1 MNRSLQRILLSW
13 ADAPWSWIPFTRLRP
28 PPHQPIGPAWVALH
42 ALSGMVWFGLPIL
55 LAARG
60 ILGRWSVPAFLIPGL
75 VGLVAALMW
84 HLMLLAAWNRRATR
98 LAAHVASPD
107 AAPGGHP
114 TPPAPATRL
123 NPLERWVL
131 QPLLALLVLSVAVT
145 FVYGVENLRGALA
158 LRALH
163 RDLRAE
169 GLPVAPADLLPPPV
183 PDDRNLA
190 LIPLF
195 RPLFG
200 YDSLPTGIRWH
211 DTNAYQ
217 HAQKAFTYED
227 PQTPFQRFAKDRG
240 TPVGT
245 WPDGQRLDLAV
256 WQAYFTSLPDRP
268 EPNPDDAPGASVLT
282 ALNRLEDDLDPLR
295 SAARSR
301 PECRFPLHYEEGFNM
316 LLPHLVVLRRTSE
329 LLRLRALALLSED
342 RTDEALAETLL
353 ALRLSD
359 GIRNEPIL
367 ISLLVRVV
375 IDRTALQPVWEGCL
389 DRRWNDSQLRTLQ
402 QALATRR
409 YLDDIATVL
418 HGERILG
425 SHTYDVMVRG
435 GDPLRALLGMMAD
448 SDHSLASFIRFIP
461 RGWIRQNQVAHSRHL
476 GSLVADL
483 QRAPSHAALPPGDER
498 LLQSL
503 DRRSPFTILAGM
515 LVPAIDKSITRA
527 YHAEAV
533 NRLALAGLALERHH
547 LAEGRYPDRLDA
559 LVPRFLESVPIDPM
573 DGQPLRYRLTDTGD
587 FQLYSVGEDHRD
599 DQGVRTRSGRSTGSD
614 SSRSG
619 DLVWR

>member
-13 ADAPWSWIPFTRLRP
+13 ADSPWNWLPFTRLRP
-28 PPHQPIGPAWVALH
+28 PPHQPIPAAWIALH

-60 ILGRWSVPAFLIPGL
+60 ILGRWSAPAFLIPGL
-75 VGLVAALMW
+75 VGLIAALMW
-84 HLMLLAAWNRRATR
+84 HLMLRAAWNRRAAS
-98 LAAHVASPD
+98 LAATPASQD
-107 AAPGGHP
+107 SAPGSLP
-114 TPPAPATRL
+114 APPAPATRL

-131 QPLLALLVLSVAVT
+131 QPLLVLLVLYVAIT

-163 RDLRAE
+163 RDLQAQ
-169 GLPVAPADLLPPPV
+169 GLPIAPADLLPPPV

-190 LIPLF
+190 VIPLF
-195 RPLFG
+195 SPLFA

-217 HAQKAFTYED
+217 RAQKAFTYED
-227 PQTPFQRFAKDRG
+227 PRTPFQRFAKDRG
-240 TPVGT
+240 TPVGA

-256 WQAYFTSLPDRP
+256 WQAYFASLPDRP
-268 EPNPDDAPGASVLT
+268 EPNPDASPGASVLA
-282 ALNRLEDDLDPLR
+282 ALDPLEDDLDQLR

-301 PECRFPLHYEEGFNM
+301 PESLFPLHYEEGFHM
-316 LLPHLVVLRRTSE
+316 LLPHMAVLRRTSE
-329 LLRLRALALLSED
+329 LLRLRAVALLSED

-359 GIRNEPIL
+359 AIRNEPIL

-375 IDRTALQPVWEGCL
+375 IDRTALQSVWEGCL
-389 DRRWNDSQLRTLQ
+389 DRRWNESQLRTLQ
-402 QALATRR
+402 QAFATRR
-409 YLDDIATVL
+409 YLDDMATVL
-418 HGERILG
+418 HGERVFG

-435 GDPLRALLGMMAD
+435 GDPLRTLLGMIAD
-448 SDHSLASFIRFIP
+448 NDHSFASFIRFIP

-476 GSLVADL
+476 GVLVDDL

-498 LLQSL
+498 LLQTI
-503 DRRSPFTILAGM
+503 DRRSPFTIIAGM
-515 LVPAIDKSITRA
+515 LLPALAKSHTRA

-533 NRLALAGLALERHH
+533 SRLALAGLALERHR

-599 DQGVRTRSGRSTGSD
+599 DHGTRPRPGMSTGTHAP
-614 SSRSG
+614 RSG